1 MKNVRGQINQ
11 CDTPKMKDKN
21 HIVISIDTRKVFA
34 KIQHP
39 FIVKTLNKEY
49 RRNIPP
55 HNKGHV

>member
-49 RRNIPP
+49 RRNVPP
-55 HNKGHV
+55 